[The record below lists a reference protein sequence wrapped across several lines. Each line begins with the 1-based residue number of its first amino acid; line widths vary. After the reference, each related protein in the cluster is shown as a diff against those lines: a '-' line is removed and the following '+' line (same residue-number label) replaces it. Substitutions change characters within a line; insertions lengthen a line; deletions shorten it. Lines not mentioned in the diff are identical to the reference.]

1 MASSYKYL
9 ADHDRVV
16 VNNELD
22 AQVTNEKGIGW
33 VTSSYSPYY
42 FVQFAS
48 GTSEWATATR
58 TFDITYGRS
67 SDTLTS
73 SAEPS
78 VYQAQKNIY
87 NQFAKVLL
95 GHESNGAIKK
105 FNLKPEDASGA
116 NILHNALFVNFC
128 RSQMADKIR
137 KGSFDLIINP
147 SGSEELHL
155 IDSGSIIREC
165 ATGEYALLYASSS
178 NTTDFDIM
186 SGVND
191 VQGMLF
197 YEAGVAV
204 ISPYIFSRYDSVNSN
219 PSGSDEFI
227 GENTLGVLNP
237 SLSLDQIYDSQNIAY
252 FVTTG
257 SIKDNALALSEN
269 ILISSYQ
276 STTELNSSIY
286 FCRAY
291 NHEFNYSSNP
301 TYLNNSKIVVKGD
314 DPDILPRTYIT
325 TVGLYGEDNQ
335 LLAIAKLSEP
345 VLKTPENELIA
356 RVRIDF

>member
-16 VNNELD
+16 VNNELH
-22 AQVTNEKGIGW
+22 AQVVHKKGTEWI
-33 VTSSYSPYY
+33 TSSYSPYY

-48 GTSEWATATR
+48 GTAEWATATR
-58 TFDITYGRS
+58 TFDITYARS
-67 SDTLTS
+67 NETLTS
-73 SAEPS
+73 SADPA

-95 GHESNGAIKK
+95 GHESNGTIKK
-105 FNLKPEDASGA
+105 FNLVPEDASGA
-116 NILHNALFVNFC
+116 KVLHNAYFVNFC

-137 KGSFDLIINP
+137 QGSFDLVINP

-178 NTTDFDIM
+178 NTTDFDI
-186 SGVND
+186 
-191 VQGMLF
+191 
-197 YEAGVAV
+197 
-204 ISPYIFSRYDSVNSN
+204 R
-219 PSGSDEFI
+219 
-227 GENTLGVLNP
+227 ENTLGILGSSLN
-237 SLSLDQIYDSQNIAY
+237 LDEIYDSKNIVY
-252 FVTTG
+252 YVTTG
-257 SIKDNALALSEN
+257 SIEDGALALSEN
-269 ILISSYQ
+269 ILTASYQ

-301 TYLNNSKIVVKGD
+301 TYLKDSKIVVKGD
-314 DPDILPRTYIT
+314 DPAALPRTYIT

-335 LLAIAKLSEP
+335 LLVVAKLSEP
-345 VLKTPENELIA
+345 VLKTPENELIT

>member
-16 VNNELD
+16 INNELD
-22 AQVTNEKGIGW
+22 TQVTDEKGAGW
-33 VTSSYSPYY
+33 ATSSYSPYY

-48 GTSEWATATR
+48 GSTEWALATR

-67 SDTLTS
+67 ADTLTS
-73 SAEPS
+73 SAGN
-78 VYQAQKNIY
+78 YQAQKNIY

-95 GHESNGAIKK
+95 GHESNGTIKK
-105 FNLKPEDASGA
+105 FNLEPEDASGA
-116 NILHNALFVNFC
+116 KVLHNALFVNFC
-128 RSQMADKIR
+128 RSQMADKI
-137 KGSFDLIINP
+137 KQGSFDLTINP

-178 NTTDFDIM
+178 NTTDFDIVP
-186 SGVND
+186 GVND
-191 VQGMLF
+191 VQGLLF

-204 ISPYIFSRYDSVNSN
+204 ISPYVFSRYDSINAN

-227 GENTLGVLNP
+227 GENTLGILSSSLN
-237 SLSLDQIYDSQNIAY
+237 LDQIYDSQNIAY
-252 FVTTG
+252 YVTTG
-257 SIKDNALALSEN
+257 SIEDGALALSEN
-269 ILISSYQ
+269 ILTASYQ

-301 TYLNNSKIVVKGD
+301 TYLKDSKIVVKGD
-314 DPDILPRTYIT
+314 DPEALPRTYIT

-335 LLAIAKLSEP
+335 LLAVAKLSEP